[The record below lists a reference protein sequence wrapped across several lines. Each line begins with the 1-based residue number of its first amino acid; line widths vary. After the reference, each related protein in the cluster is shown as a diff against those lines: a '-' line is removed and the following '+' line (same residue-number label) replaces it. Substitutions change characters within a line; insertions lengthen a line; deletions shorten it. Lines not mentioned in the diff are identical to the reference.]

1 MATNPRSGKISDMD
15 LLPVVTGEEYLEVIR
30 KELDGSYKNFRL
42 LVSEI
47 RTNTG
52 LSAFEAAVVAGFV
65 GTEAE
70 WLAGLNGKSVYA
82 IAVEAGFVGTEAEYL
97 ESLKGSNGQSAF
109 DLAVEK
115 GFVGTEEDFLNSMKG
130 TDGAPGVAGTDGAA
144 GKSAFDLA
152 VEAGYI
158 GTEEEL
164 ATALNNLEG
173 SATAQ
178 VAGAVFVRNVTPLNP
193 LDNVGNKV
201 YANDDKTLLSCSA
214 TTRNVTVH
222 LDAITGNTSYK
233 PVITHGLQQV
243 TLTQSPSNELIWK
256 GQLVVENVTP
266 DETGFAVLKFQ
277 HNDGAVGSVSIVA
290 DVAPAISR
298 AVFTGAY
305 PGTQTEL
312 KANDKVSISFDADT
326 DVVGYE
332 IRDSGALKAASG
344 ALAAGVTHTVD
355 NLSVADR
362 GVEPQ
367 ALAFEI
373 RVKKAGGAWSEWYS
387 SALGGAAD
395 FVNVVTLNNVKPSIV
410 VGSIDYPGSQTAI
423 KGEDQATVNYVLDN
437 YTGSVSVNPIGTSLE
452 TVTVDETHTVVKI
465 AAGATNSSGNNLS
478 ITLTRAANGSTSTVN
493 ASVAVATE
501 APSVAIT
508 LPAARLRSGGN
519 HETAVQSH
527 TVTLTSSQA
536 LVSAPTLAASVGT
549 WEAAAWSANGARTV
563 WTRKLNIHDDDVK
576 GEATFSGLSAT
587 STAGLEATVIA
598 TGAAY
603 TVGGFVK
610 RILSVS
616 PWANRTTALG
626 TMVVDTAKLRCSNL
640 SKGQQGSLNTVYKAD
655 DADLVNTYTIKD
667 GNTWYNCDVVNAVS
681 NTQGMMKVE
690 IEEIV

>member
-15 LLPVVTGEEYLEVIR
+15 ILPVVTGEEYLEVIR

-52 LSAFEAAVVAGFV
+52 LSAYEAAVVAGFV

-201 YANDDKTLLSCSA
+201 YANDEKTLLSCSA

-410 VGSIDYPGSQTAI
+410 VGSIDYPGSQSAI
-423 KGEDQATVNYVLDN
+423 KVGDEATVNFTLAN
-437 YTGSVSVNPIGTSLE
+437 YSGSVVVTPIGNSIEL
-452 TVTVDETHTVVKI
+452 VSVDDATAVVKT
-465 AAGATNSSGNNLS
+465 AAGATNSSADNVS
-478 ITLTRAANGSTSTVN
+478 ISLTREANGSTATVR
-493 ASVAVATE
+493 AAVVVATQ
-501 APSVAIT
+501 APTIAIT

-519 HETAVQSH
+519 FGTEVQKH
-527 TVTLTSSQA
+527 TVTLTASEA
-536 LVSAPTLAASVGT
+536 LTGAPTLVAPEGE
-549 WEAAAWSANGARTV
+549 WEAAAWVSNGNGKI
-563 WTRKLNIHDDDVK
+563 WTRKLLVSDDNAK
-576 GEATFSGLSAT
+576 GTFTFTGLSAMST
-587 STAGLEATVIA
+587 SGLEATTI
-598 TGAAY
+598 TSGASY
-603 TVGGFVK
+603 VLGGFVI
-610 RILSVS
+610 RILTVAA
-616 PWANRTTALG
+616 WQNRTTAIG
-626 TMVVDTAKLRCSNL
+626 TMVANTAKLRCSNL
-640 SKGQQGSLNTVYKAD
+640 SKGQQGSLNATYKAD
-655 DADLVNTYTIKD
+655 DADEINKYTIKD
-667 GNTWYNCDVVNAVS
+667 GNTWYNCDMMNAVS
-681 NTQGMMKVE
+681 NTQGAAKVE
-690 IEEIV
+690 IEEVV